1 MMMAVAMVM
10 MMMMMMPLM
19 TVRRWFRSVV
29 RRPFFFKFGSS
40 FRFCFF
46 SLIRRSGREGF
57 WGAIG
62 RCVSP
67 PNGTSASPFCHRMA
81 LAPTD
86 DDHPPNRLTCWF
98 FSFFF
103 LFWVS
108 TRCRTV
114 WLSIFDRI
122 RVLSCFSRLHW
133 VWNVFYWVSVGFYL
147 VSLGL
152 YSVCTFFL
160 SVSVFPGS
168 TASDSSIS
176 TGLGALS
183 VGLGWF
189 CMKKKI
195 I

>member
-1 MMMAVAMVM
+1 MTMMMMMAVAMVM

-46 SLIRRSGREGF
+46 SLIRRSGREGS

-98 FSFFF
+98 FLFFSFSGFRRGVVLCGCLF
-103 LFWVS
+103 SIELEFWV
-108 TRCRTV
+108 
-114 WLSIFDRI
+114 
-122 RVLSCFSRLHW
+122 VL
-133 VWNVFYWVSVGFYL
+133 VG
-147 VSLGL
+147 
-152 YSVCTFFL
+152 CTGFGTSF
-160 SVSVFPGS
+160 
-168 TASDSSIS
+168 
-176 TGLGALS
+176 TGFRWG
-183 VGLGWF
+183 F
-189 CMKKKI
+189 T
-195 I
+195 